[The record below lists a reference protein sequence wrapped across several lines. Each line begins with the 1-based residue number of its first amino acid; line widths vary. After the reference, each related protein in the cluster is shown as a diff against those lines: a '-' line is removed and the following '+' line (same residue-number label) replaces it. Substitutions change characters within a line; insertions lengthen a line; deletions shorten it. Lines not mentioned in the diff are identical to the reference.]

1 MSGDI
6 EARLRSLEDRA
17 LISEVVIKYA
27 MGVDRQDWEMFG
39 ECFTDHIQTDYSGLG
54 SPAREWLREDFVA
67 MVRSALSGFTATQ
80 HISPNH
86 IIAFDQN
93 DPDRAI
99 CHSYMYAQHLLEG
112 SEAGDFYL
120 ARGAY
125 ANHMLRTPAGWRI
138 ERIVQYVSWQE
149 GNLNAVTEA
158 TTRLKSK

>member
-1 MSGDI
+1 VSSDI
-6 EARLRSLEDRA
+6 EARLRGLEDRA

-27 MGVDRQDWEMFG
+27 LGVDRQDWGMFG
-39 ECFTDHIQTDYSGLG
+39 ECFTDRMWTDYSGLG

-86 IIAFDQN
+86 VIAFDQD

-99 CHSYMYAQHLLEG
+99 CHSYMHAQHLLEG

-120 ARGAY
+120 ARGSY
-125 ANHMLRTPAGWRI
+125 SNHMLRTPAGWRI

-149 GNLNAVTEA
+149 GNTNAVTEA
-158 TTRLKSK
+158 TARFASK